1 MREPIRDRERLE
13 HIVEAIDR
21 ILVFADSKTREDLE
35 TDNLRY
41 YGIVKNIEIIGEA
54 SYKLTHAFCREHPDT
69 PWAFIAKMRH
79 VLVHDYFQ
87 IDPDAVWKVIHED
100 LHPLRNQIS
109 SYLSETDWNEWEKN
123 EVAIMETA
131 IHKSLVQTACRMK
144 QRGYDISEIRKIT
157 GLSREEIEG
166 L

>member
-1 MREPIRDRERLE
+1 
-13 HIVEAIDR
+13 
-21 ILVFADSKTREDLE
+21 
-35 TDNLRY
+35 
-41 YGIVKNIEIIGEA
+41 
-54 SYKLTHAFCREHPDT
+54 
-69 PWAFIAKMRH
+69 MRH

-109 SYLSETDWNEWEKN
+109 RYLLETDWDEWEKN
-123 EVAIMETA
+123 EVVIIETA
-131 IHKSLVQTACRMK
+131 THKSLVQTACRMK
-144 QRGYDISEIRKIT
+144 QLGYDVDEICKIT